1 MSKESINLTL
11 AGWENEEI
19 WDTEGGSDYIAV
31 STEKR
36 EGNNFR
42 FAVASFITQ
51 FSRATSKSGKTS
63 VVRPRNDANTTFVFP
78 YIFCPPPLSSPS
90 SARNTYLVF
99 PHEEEENK
107 NLPRDF
113 FSSSSSS

>member
-42 FAVASFITQ
+42 FAVAP
-51 FSRATSKSGKTS
+51 FSLRNFLAPPAKVGKRVSLRAAK
-63 VVRPRNDANTTFVFP
+63 
-78 YIFCPPPLSSPS
+78 
-90 SARNTYLVF
+90 
-99 PHEEEENK
+99 
-107 NLPRDF
+107 
-113 FSSSSSS
+113 